1 MQTAVP
7 LSELNGR
14 MKRFRVLMDAQHPDW
29 EIALI
34 ISKINLYYFT
44 GTIQDGILLVPRAG
58 EACFWVRR
66 SFERAVDESFFP
78 HILPMRSYRDAAR
91 FHLPSSGDCR
101 SIFHSGNSGI
111 SIDWSCRYGL
121 SRAHMNWS

>member
-7 LSELNGR
+7 LTELKWA
-14 MKRFRVLMDAQHPDW
+14 MKRFCGLMGHPHPDW

-44 GTIQDGILLVPRAG
+44 GTIQDGILLIPRAG

-66 SFERAVDESFFP
+66 SFDRAVDESSFP
-78 HILPMRSYRDAAR
+78 HILPCGAT
-91 FHLPSSGDCR
+91 
-101 SIFHSGNSGI
+101 GI
-111 SIDWSCRYGL
+111 LQGR
-121 SRAHMNWS
+121 